1 MLKELFEASFYS
13 SFQMVKGKMLMLD
26 ERVETGAFSLV
37 DAEACRDCKHR
48 CKDDDRVQL
57 KLFSNNS
64 LNIISINQVFSFIK
78 EPVGEICDYMIES
91 LSCSA
96 LIEMTCITV
105 DYVKDKRM
113 KARRQLRNTVSLLF
127 NNGIMRSHIESKT
140 IRYAVF
146 SWKDSMPINND
157 EEDGVGYNMT
167 GMVLMADEI
176 YSPYN
181 ESEFDYG
188 YVFREIRYPFTF
200 EIDP

>member
-13 SFQMVKGKMLMLD
+13 SFQRVKGKMLMLD
-26 ERVETGAFSLV
+26 EYVKTGAFSLV

-48 CKDDDRVQL
+48 CKDEERVQL
-57 KLFSNNS
+57 KLFSKKR
-64 LNIISINQVFSFIK
+64 LNIISINQVFSYIK

-91 LSCSA
+91 LSCNA
-96 LIEMTCITV
+96 LIEMTCITA
-105 DYVKDKRM
+105 DYVKDKRV
-113 KARRQLRNTVSLLF
+113 KARRQLRNTVSLLY
-127 NNGIMRSHIESKT
+127 NNVIIRSHIEGKT

-146 SWKDSMPINND
+146 SWKDSTPIND
-157 EEDGVGYNMT
+157 EEDSVGNNMI
-167 GMVLMADEI
+167 GMAVMADEV

-200 EIDP
+200 EI